1 MDLILYFIIV
11 YMSELTQKDY
21 KDILKFYNM
30 SIPKTKKQRK
40 RKAEKILAEKLC
52 RCIKKVD
59 KNNENRAI
67 GLCSKSVI
75 YQKGFLRGNFTCK
88 KKQQIK
94 LLKKRK
100 TKKRK

>member
-1 MDLILYFIIV
+1 
-11 YMSELTQKDY
+11 MSELTQNDY
-21 KDILKFYNM
+21 KDILNFYNM

-59 KNNENRAI
+59 KNNEKRAI
-67 GLCSKSVI
+67 GLCTKSVI
-75 YQKGFLRGNFTCK
+75 HQKGFIRVNFTCK

-100 TKKRK
+100 TKKRKI

>member
-1 MDLILYFIIV
+1 MRKHTEFEGPSPDEIAILKA
-11 YMSELTQKDY
+11 SKDY
-21 KDILKFYNM
+21 CGFLLKGAD
-30 SIPKTKKQRK
+30 SRICT
-40 RKAEKILAEKLC
+40 L
-52 RCIKKVD
+52 VD
-59 KNNENRAI
+59 KNNEKRAI